1 LKDLDNS
8 FRGVDDRRGEE

>member
-1 LKDLDNS
+1 LKDLANS